1 MTHTKPRYQTE
12 DGVFDDGG
20 RGRRSCDMKSSTVTD
35 QGPSDLV
42 WGLIK
47 CIGDFTEF
55 LCQAIDLMIRI
66 GLKFFNELSMNFL
79 YF

>member
-1 MTHTKPRYQTE
+1 
-12 DGVFDDGG
+12 
-20 RGRRSCDMKSSTVTD
+20 MKSSTVTD
-35 QGPSDLV
+35 HGPSDLV